1 LKPLKLL
8 RMETELFASVEAG
21 DLDKFKEL
29 IKKETKETIDQVD
42 FYGYTALHAAAES
55 GRPEMIPMLLDAGA
69 DINRATYDATFT
81 ALHHALAKGHFDCA
95 KILIDKGADLNL
107 LNEGGCFGTSLHYA
121 VFKDSIEFVKLLLS
135 KGADVNMISGQ
146 GYSCL
151 HTAVMGDQLEIVKTL
166 LLAGA
171 DVNAAD
177 EEQLTPLHFAARD
190 GAGEIALVLV
200 KAGANLTA
208 RQNEGK
214 TPKDLADFVNEQEMT
229 AFLGSCEM
237 GLIPEN
243 PPSKQVRAPVV
254 MREIVVPEG
263 WGPG

>member
-1 LKPLKLL
+1 
-8 RMETELFASVEAG
+8 METELFASVEGG
-21 DLDKFKEL
+21 DFDKFKEL
-29 IKKETKETIDQVD
+29 IKKETKDTIDQVD

-69 DINRATYDATFT
+69 NIDSATYDATFT

-95 KILIDKGADLNL
+95 KILIERGADLNL

-121 VFKDSIEFVKLLLS
+121 VYKDSVEFVKLLIS
-135 KGADVNMISGQ
+135 KGAEVNIISGQ
-146 GYSCL
+146 GFSCL
-151 HTAVMGDQLEIVKTL
+151 HQAVMGEQPEICKIL
-166 LLAGA
+166 LTAGS
-171 DVNAAD
+171 DVNVKD
-177 EEQLTPLHFAARD
+177 EEELTPLHFAARD
-190 GAGEIALVLV
+190 GMGEVAMLLV
-200 KAGANLTA
+200 KAGADLTA

-243 PPSKQVRAPVV
+243 PPQKQVRAAVV
-254 MREIVVPEG
+254 HREIVVPEG